1 MTILDD
7 IKAGRLTLEEAREK
21 IRRKARRNEA
31 VATALGIALAALG
44 LVSVLAW
51 WVFLPSIGL
60 LWLFG
65 GLS

>member
-7 IKAGRLTLEEAREK
+7 VKSGRLTLEEAREK
-21 IRRKARRNEA
+21 IRRKARRNDA
-31 VATALGIALAALG
+31 IASAIVGAMVALGV
-44 LVSVLAW
+44 VSVLAW